1 MGFRGLSPKQIAR
14 MMKQMGIE
22 QKDVS
27 DVKEVII
34 RFADRE
40 WFIASP
46 QVTIIKQPTGE
57 SFQVVG
63 TKTER
68 PLTTGATAGAAAEV
82 SEKRMIEIPIEDAV
96 LVAGQAGV
104 SVEAAKEALK
114 ETDGD
119 LAAAILRLRKR

>member
-27 DVKEVII
+27 DVKEVVI

-40 WFIASP
+40 WLIANP
-46 QVTIIKQPTGE
+46 QVTVIKQPSGE

-68 PLTTGATAGAAAEV
+68 PLTTSATASGTAGNSV
-82 SEKRMIEIPIEDAV
+82 KREIEIPIEDAV

-104 SVEAAKEALK
+104 SVEAAREALK

-119 LAAAILRLRKR
+119 LAAAILRLRRR

>member
-1 MGFRGLSPKQIAR
+1 

-40 WFIASP
+40 WLIASP
-46 QVTIIKQPTGE
+46 QVTMIKQPSGE
-57 SFQVVG
+57 SFQVAG

-68 PLTTGATAGAAAEV
+68 PLTTSATANRAAEPA
-82 SEKRMIEIPIEDAV
+82 EKRVIEIPMEDAV

-114 ETDGD
+114 ETEGD
-119 LAAAILRLRKR
+119 LAAAILRLRRK